1 MPLRDGKLPHSS
13 SGEALQV
20 LKPGTSQDVNFD
32 GSVQSNTLSS
42 TTRIVRLCPTM
53 DCRVAFGTD
62 PTATAT
68 SMFIPGLSEVYV
80 EVVGGTKIAAIKES
94 TAGKLNIVEME

>member
-1 MPLRDGKLPHSS
+1 
-13 SGEALQV
+13 
-20 LKPGTSQDVNFD
+20 
-32 GSVQSNTLSS
+32 
-42 TTRIVRLCPTM
+42 M